1 MGPAL
6 RNGYNEVAAL
16 KQALH
21 ERDVELSDGTC
32 VGLLELIQTAAR
44 SRKRQWFSVT
54 SVQNLVSALK
64 KRCKREVVDTVYWWL
79 ILYGV
84 ITFNNIE
91 DWTSGEWDYE
101 DSMEYAEFT
110 ERGTVLL
117 NELRDGKT

>member
-1 MGPAL
+1 
-6 RNGYNEVAAL
+6 
-16 KQALH
+16 
-21 ERDVELSDGTC
+21 
-32 VGLLELIQTAAR
+32 
-44 SRKRQWFSVT
+44 
-54 SVQNLVSALK
+54 
-64 KRCKREVVDTVYWWL
+64 
-79 ILYGV
+79 V